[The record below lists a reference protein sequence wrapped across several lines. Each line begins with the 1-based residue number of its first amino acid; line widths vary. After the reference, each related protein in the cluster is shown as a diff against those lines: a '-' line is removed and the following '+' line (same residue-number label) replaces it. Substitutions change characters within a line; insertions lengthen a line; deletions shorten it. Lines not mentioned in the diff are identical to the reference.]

1 VNRHLA
7 ITGATGFVGQAM
19 LEAALDAGHRVRAL
33 ARRAQ
38 PERDGVFWIAGDLG
52 NGDAL
57 DRLVAGADS
66 VIHIAGAVNVPTRT
80 EFAEANIAGTQAVI
94 DAASRAGVSRF
105 VHVSSL
111 AAREPAL
118 SNYGWS
124 KAGAE
129 DVVRASSLDWTIVR
143 PPAIYGPHDT
153 DMLELFRMAQRGFA
167 LLPPPG
173 RASIIHVRD
182 LARLLL
188 SLAAVPGKREV
199 LEPDDGAPIAH
210 RDLARAIGRA
220 VGKHNLLTLSA
231 PAPLLR
237 LAARGD
243 RLVRGAKAKLTP
255 DRAAYMAHPDWTASP
270 AMAPDPAL
278 WMPAIALDAGL
289 AATADWYRKAGW
301 L

>member
-1 VNRHLA
+1 MKLA
-7 ITGATGFVGQAM
+7 ITGATGFVGQAV
-19 LEAALDAGHRVRAL
+19 LDAALAAGTHVRAI

-38 PERDGVFWIAGDLG
+38 ADREGIEWIAGDLG
-52 NGDAL
+52 DADAL
-57 DRLVAGADS
+57 DRLVAGADA
-66 VIHIAGAVNVPTRT
+66 VIHIAGAVNVPTR
-80 EFAEANIAGTQAVI
+80 EDFAVANIAGTQGMI
-94 DAASRAGVSRF
+94 DAATRAGVTRF

-111 AAREPAL
+111 AAREPDL

-129 DVVRASSLDWTIVR
+129 DAVRASALDWTIVR
-143 PPAIYGPHDT
+143 PPAIYGPRDS
-153 DMLELFRMAQRGFA
+153 DMLELFRMAQRGFV

-173 RASIIHVRD
+173 RASIIHVGD

-188 SLAAVPGKREV
+188 ALADVAGKAETY
-199 LEPDDGAPIAH
+199 EPDDGAPLAH
-210 RDLARAIGRA
+210 RDLALAIGRA
-220 VGKHNLLTLSA
+220 VGRQVQTLSA

-255 DRAAYMAHPDWTASP
+255 DRAAYMAHPDWTANP

-278 WMPAIALDAGL
+278 WTPAISLDAGL
-289 AATADWYRKAGW
+289 AETARWYREAGW